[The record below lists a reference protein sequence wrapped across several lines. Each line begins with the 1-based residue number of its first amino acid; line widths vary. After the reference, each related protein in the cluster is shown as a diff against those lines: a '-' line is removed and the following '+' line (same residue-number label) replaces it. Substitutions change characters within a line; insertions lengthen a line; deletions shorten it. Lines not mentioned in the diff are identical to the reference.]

1 MQTNKSIS
9 LLSACLAL
17 LAVVGVGCKKYNDNL
32 TIAPSES
39 HFAAAAA
46 LGGAPATGSYFVD
59 NSPTTV
65 FNVPI
70 GVTTAAKVDR
80 KVNFTISSPTG
91 AAANTQYTVAGTT
104 PVGTTGAVAGTI
116 TVPAGSSLASIP
128 VRGIFAGY
136 GNSRRDTLV
145 ITITGGDVTPSKFN
159 NVYRLFVTQFCPVN
173 LTALGGTYTRAFD
186 TQVGSPTYGPYT
198 VTVTPPV
205 TPPTGTTGTIVL
217 TNLFDWPSG
226 PINVGLNWTNPAA
239 FTATIADQFIFN
251 YTPTAPAR
259 IRGVGTST
267 FSSCSQTFT
276 LSYEVYVPGLGS
288 FGNFVSPIAR

>member
-1 MQTNKSIS
+1 MKRNQSIS
-9 LLSACLAL
+9 LLSAGLVM
-17 LAVVGVGCKKYNDNL
+17 LAVIGVGCKKYNDNL
-32 TIAPSES
+32 TIPPSES

-116 TVPAGSSLASIP
+116 TVPAGSSVASIP

-145 ITITGGDVTPSKFN
+145 ITLTGGDVPASKFN
-159 NVYRLFVTQFCPVN
+159 SVYRLFVTQFCPVS
-173 LTALGGTYTRAFD
+173 LPALAGTYTRAFD

-198 VTVTPPV
+198 VTVATP
-205 TPPTGTTGTIVL
+205 TPASGTTGTIVL

-267 FSSCSQTFT
+267 FSSCSQSFS
-276 LSYEVYVPGLGS
+276 LSYEIYVPGLGT